1 MKTILISVIAA
12 SLLVGIGKAE
22 VQPNSVP
29 PNLIAVRIE
38 TGDDEVSKLVS
49 NYLTKDLRS
58 FTDVI
63 VNQPSLPTFVIHC
76 GCLTAMANDVTLGCV
91 VSLVVTSNLKPLKY
105 IAGNEAIV
113 KAIDSAPQGQLDEL
127 KTSLAM
133 HCRLMQAFE
142 DQIVFTCPRMAL
154 KEKCDAFV
162 ATFDSKYL
170 YPFRQNKYQ

>member
-1 MKTILISVIAA
+1 MKTILVSVIAA
-12 SLLVGIGKAE
+12 SWLVGISKAE

-49 NYLTKDLRS
+49 NYLIKDLRS
-58 FTDVI
+58 FTDVS
-63 VNQPSLPTFVIHC
+63 VNQPSAPTFVIHC
-76 GCLTAMANDVTLGCV
+76 VCLSAMANDITLGCV
-91 VSLVVTSNLKPLKY
+91 VSLVITSNLKPLRY
-105 IAGNEAIV
+105 IAGNEVII
-113 KAIDSAPQGQLDEL
+113 KAIDSAPPGQLDGL
-127 KTSLAM
+127 KTALAL

-142 DQIVFTCPRMAL
+142 DQIVFTCPRTDL

-170 YPFRQNKYQ
+170 YPFRQNRYQ